1 LSHSDSF
8 DDEGWPAEAALD
20 IPSLSSMERI
30 SMKALIYN
38 GPRDVSIKEVPDV
51 YMQFGDRDEG
61 WIKVILKP
69 GG

>member
-1 LSHSDSF
+1 MASGSRTGH
-8 DDEGWPAEAALD
+8 P
-20 IPSLSSMERI
+20 IPVI
-30 SMKALIYN
+30 D

-51 YMQFGDRDEG
+51 YTQFGDRDEG